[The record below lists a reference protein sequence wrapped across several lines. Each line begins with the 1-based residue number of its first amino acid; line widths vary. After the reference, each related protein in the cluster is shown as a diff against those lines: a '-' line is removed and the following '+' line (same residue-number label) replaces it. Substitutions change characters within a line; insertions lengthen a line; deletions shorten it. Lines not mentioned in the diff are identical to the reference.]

1 MNVFYESMAIGKL
14 SACLM
19 MADNI
24 SISHQMCYTRAYE
37 RNFPAK
43 ELETVSEIASNT
55 SNPLHIDVE
64 EMREAEQKFRQAYP
78 AFENTSTLDTLRAK
92 EYSRLDDLG
101 QIYLDYTGG
110 GLYAESQLRE
120 HLNLLRHN
128 VFGNPHSLNP
138 TSRATTELC
147 ERARDSVLNFFHAS
161 PDEYAVIFTANA
173 SNALKLVGEA
183 YPFQSEGQFL
193 LLFDNHN
200 SVNGIREFARA
211 KGASFTYLP
220 VMAPELRVEETLLH
234 SFLEYGNR
242 GKPSLFAYPAQ
253 SNFTGVQHPL
263 EWIEAAQSRGWHVLL
278 DAAAFVPTNRLDL
291 SRWHPDFVPL
301 SFYKM
306 FGYPTGV
313 GCLLARKATLAT
325 LQRPWFAGG
334 TVWGISVQGDGY
346 VLLSGG
352 EGFEDGTLN
361 YLNLPAIEIGLRH
374 LQSIGMDTI
383 HERVRM
389 LTGWLLDTLLS
400 LRHSNG
406 ASLIEVYGPHT
417 TDRRGGTI
425 ALNFLDP
432 QGKVIDERVIDRKAS
447 EIGLSLRTGC
457 FCNPG
462 AGEAAF
468 HISKE
473 ALHNVFQEQPE
484 DTLPQLF
491 KGEGGMTWDQFLS
504 HLGMQSG
511 GAVRVSLGLVTN
523 FADVY
528 RLVQFART
536 FLDIFPAK
544 GNLPP
549 RLHC

>member
-1 MNVFYESMAIGKL
+1 MRKKQQFWGKESAMMSGATGDISSPLHVNSMA
-14 SACLM
+14 
-19 MADNI
+19 
-24 SISHQMCYTRAYE
+24 
-37 RNFPAK
+37 
-43 ELETVSEIASNT
+43 
-55 SNPLHIDVE
+55 
-64 EMREAEQKFRQAYP
+64 MREAEQAFRQAYP
-78 AFENTSTLDTLRAK
+78 AFVNTVALDDLRTR
-92 EYSRLDDLG
+92 EYARLDDLG
-101 QIYLDYTGG
+101 QVYLDYTGG

-120 HLNLLRHN
+120 HFELLRHH
-128 VFGNPHSLNP
+128 VLGNPHSQSP
-138 TSRATTELC
+138 TSRATTALV
-147 ERARDSVLNFFHAS
+147 ERARASVLDFFHAS

-173 SNALKLVGEA
+173 SQALKLVGEA
-183 YPFQSEGQFL
+183 YPFQTGGQFL

-211 KGASFTYLP
+211 RGASFTYLP
-220 VMAPELRVEETLLH
+220 VMAPDLRVEEALLL
-234 SFLEYGNR
+234 SFLEQGTNGAHR
-242 GKPSLFAYPAQ
+242 LFAYPAQ

-263 EWIEAAQSRGWHVLL
+263 EWIEAAQARGWQVLL

-313 GCLLARKATLAT
+313 GCLLARKAALAT
-325 LQRPWFAGG
+325 LHRPWFAGG

-361 YLNLPAIEIGLRH
+361 YLSLPAVEIGLQH
-374 LQSIGMDTI
+374 LLAIGMDTI
-383 HERVRM
+383 HERVQC

-406 ASLIEVYGPHT
+406 TPLVEVYGPHT

-425 ALNFLDP
+425 ALNFFDP
-432 QGKVIDERVIDRKAS
+432 HGSMIDERVVDRRAS
-447 EIGLSLRTGC
+447 QMRLSLRTGC

-468 HISKE
+468 HLSEETLRKVFHEKSK
-473 ALHNVFQEQPE
+473 

-491 KGEGGMTWDQFLS
+491 KGEGRMSWDRFLAD
-504 HLGMQSG
+504 LGMQSG

-528 RLVQFART
+528 RLVQFAQT
-536 FLDIFPAK
+536 FLDIFP
-544 GNLPP
+544 GESDLPP

>member
-1 MNVFYESMAIGKL
+1 MSGAAGDTRSSL
-14 SACLM
+14 S
-19 MADNI
+19 
-24 SISHQMCYTRAYE
+24 
-37 RNFPAK
+37 
-43 ELETVSEIASNT
+43 
-55 SNPLHIDVE
+55 IDLVK
-64 EMREAEQKFRQAYP
+64 MQQAEQAFRQGYP
-78 AFENTSTLDTLRAK
+78 SFESTSLLDDLRET
-92 EYSRLDDLG
+92 EYVRLDDLEH
-101 QIYLDYTGG
+101 IYLDYTGG
-110 GLYAESQLRE
+110 GLYADSQLRE
-120 HLNLLRHN
+120 HFELLRHN

-138 TSRATTELC
+138 TSRAMTELV
-147 ERARDSVLNFFHAS
+147 ERARASVLSFFHAS
-161 PDEYAVIFTANA
+161 PDEYAVIFTSNA

-183 YPFQSEGQFL
+183 YPFQDNGQFL

-220 VMAPELRVEETLLH
+220 VMAPELRAEEDLLF
-234 SFLEYGNR
+234 SFLDSGRQYTH
-242 GKPSLFAYPAQ
+242 PLFAYPAQ

-263 EWIEAAQSRGWHVLL
+263 EWIEAAQARGWDVLL

-291 SRWHPDFVPL
+291 SQWHPDFVPL

-313 GCLLARKATLAT
+313 GCLLARKASLAK

-346 VLLSGG
+346 VMLSGG
-352 EGFEDGTLN
+352 EGFEDGTVN
-361 YLNLPAIEIGLRH
+361 YLNLPAVEIGLKH
-374 LQSIGMDTI
+374 LETIGMETI
-383 HERVRM
+383 HERVRC
-389 LTGWLLDTLLS
+389 LTGWLLDALLS

-406 ASLIEVYGPHT
+406 QPLIEVYGPHDT
-417 TDRRGGTI
+417 TMRGGTI

-432 QGKVIDERVIDRKAS
+432 DGTIIDERVVDRRAS
-447 EIGLSLRTGC
+447 EIRLSLRTGC

-468 HISKE
+468 NLSKE
-473 ALHNVFQEQPE
+473 SLYKIFHEKQQE
-484 DTLPQLF
+484 TLPQLF
-491 KGEGGMTWDQFLS
+491 RGEKGMTWDEFLAD
-504 HLGMQSG
+504 LGMQSG
-511 GAVRVSLGLVTN
+511 GAVRVSLGLATN

-536 FLDIFPAK
+536 FQDTFP
-544 GNLPP
+544 GEIDLPP

>member
-1 MNVFYESMAIGKL
+1 MSGATGDTSSTFHFNSGE
-14 SACLM
+14 
-19 MADNI
+19 
-24 SISHQMCYTRAYE
+24 MC
-37 RNFPAK
+37 
-43 ELETVSEIASNT
+43 
-55 SNPLHIDVE
+55 
-64 EMREAEQKFRQAYP
+64 EAEQAFRQAYP
-78 AFENTSTLDTLRAK
+78 TFESTSLLDALRAR
-92 EYSRLDDLG
+92 EYARLDNLG
-101 QIYLDYTGG
+101 HIYLDYTGG

-120 HLNLLRHN
+120 HFDLLRRN

-138 TSRATTELC
+138 TSRAMTELV
-147 ERARDSVLNFFHAS
+147 ERARASALDFFHAS
-161 PDEYAVIFTANA
+161 PDEYAVIFTSNA
-173 SNALKLVGEA
+173 SHALKLVGEA
-183 YPFQSEGQFL
+183 YPFQVGGQFL

-220 VMAPELRVEETLLH
+220 VMAPELRVEEALLL
-234 SFLEYGNR
+234 SFLKHGST
-242 GKPSLFAYPAQ
+242 GAHHLFAYPAQ

-263 EWIEAAQSRGWHVLL
+263 EWIAEAQARGWDVLL
-278 DAAAFVPTNRLDL
+278 DGAAFVPTNPLDL

-313 GCLLARKATLAT
+313 GCLLARKAILTT

-361 YLNLPAIEIGLRH
+361 YLNLPAVEIGLKH
-374 LQSIGMDTI
+374 LKTIGMETI
-383 HERVRM
+383 HERVRC

-406 ASLIEVYGPHT
+406 TPLVEVYGPHT

-425 ALNFLDP
+425 ALNFFDP
-432 QGKVIDERVIDRKAS
+432 DGSLIDERVVDRRAS
-447 EIGLSLRTGC
+447 EIHLSLRTGC

-468 HISKE
+468 HLSKE
-473 ALHNVFQEQPE
+473 TLRTVFHEESKDALPK
-484 DTLPQLF
+484 LF
-491 KGEGGMTWDQFLS
+491 KGEGGMSWDQFLAD
-504 HLGMQSG
+504 LGMQSG

-528 RLVQFART
+528 WLVQFART
-536 FLDIFPAK
+536 FLDTFP
-544 GNLPP
+544 GESDLPS

>member
-1 MNVFYESMAIGKL
+1 MSKAARSTGSPFHPS
-14 SACLM
+14 S
-19 MADNI
+19 
-24 SISHQMCYTRAYE
+24 
-37 RNFPAK
+37 K
-43 ELETVSEIASNT
+43 EI
-55 SNPLHIDVE
+55 
-64 EMREAEQKFRQAYP
+64 REAEQAFRQAYP
-78 AFENTSTLDTLRAK
+78 AFESTSALDALRAR
-92 EYSRLDDLG
+92 EYARLDELG

-120 HLNLLRHN
+120 HFDLLRHH

-138 TSRATTELC
+138 TSRATTELV
-147 ERARDSVLNFFHAS
+147 ERARGSVLDFFHAS

-173 SNALKLVGEA
+173 SQALKLVGEA
-183 YPFQSEGQFL
+183 YPFQPGGQFL

-220 VMAPELRVEETLLH
+220 VTAPELRVEESLLL
-234 SFLEYGNR
+234 SFLEYGSQEV
-242 GKPSLFAYPAQ
+242 PSLFAYPAQ

-263 EWIEAAQSRGWHVLL
+263 EWIEIAQARGWQVLL

-313 GCLLARKATLAT
+313 GCLLARKAALAK

-361 YLNLPAIEIGLRH
+361 YLNLPAVEIGLRH
-374 LQSIGMDTI
+374 LMSIGMEPI

-400 LRHSNG
+400 LCHSNG
-406 ASLIEVYGPHT
+406 APLVEVYGPHT

-432 QGKVIDERVIDRKAS
+432 RGSVIDERVIDRRAS

-462 AGEAAF
+462 AGEAVF
-468 HISKE
+468 HLSKE
-473 ALHNVFQEQPE
+473 ALRRVFHEQPLE
-484 DTLPQLF
+484 TLPQLF
-491 KGEGGMTWDQFLS
+491 KGEGGMSWDQFLAD
-504 HLGMQSG
+504 LGMQSG

-523 FADVY
+523 FADVF

-536 FLDIFPAK
+536 FLDTFPAES
-544 GNLPP
+544 NLPP

>member
-1 MNVFYESMAIGKL
+1 M
-14 SACLM
+14 
-19 MADNI
+19 
-24 SISHQMCYTRAYE
+24 
-37 RNFPAK
+37 
-43 ELETVSEIASNT
+43 SEATDGASSTPHFN
-55 SNPLHIDVE
+55 SV
-64 EMREAEQKFRQAYP
+64 EMREAEQAFRQAYP
-78 AFENTSTLDTLRAK
+78 AFENTSSLDALRAR
-92 EYSRLDDLG
+92 EYARLDDLG

-120 HLNLLRHN
+120 HFELLRRN

-138 TSRATTELC
+138 TSRAMTELV
-147 ERARDSVLNFFHAS
+147 ERARASVLDFFHAS
-161 PDEYAVIFTANA
+161 PDEYAVIFTSNA
-173 SNALKLVGEA
+173 SHALKLVGEA
-183 YPFQSEGQFL
+183 YPFQPGGQFL

-220 VMAPELRVEETLLH
+220 VMAPELRVEEALLL
-234 SFLEYGNR
+234 SFLEQGTN
-242 GKPSLFAYPAQ
+242 GAHHLFAYPAQ

-263 EWIEAAQSRGWHVLL
+263 AWIAAAQARGWDVLL
-278 DAAAFVPTNRLDL
+278 DGAAFVSTHRLDL

-313 GCLLARKATLAT
+313 GCLLARKAALTK

-346 VLLSGG
+346 VMLSGG

-361 YLNLPAIEIGLRH
+361 YLNLPAVEIGLKH
-374 LQSIGMDTI
+374 LMTIGMETI
-383 HERVRM
+383 HERVRC

-406 ASLIEVYGPHT
+406 TPLAEVYGPHT

-425 ALNFLDP
+425 ALNFFDP
-432 QGKVIDERVIDRKAS
+432 DGSMIDERVVDRRAS
-447 EIGLSLRTGC
+447 EIRLSLRTGC

-468 HISKE
+468 NLSKE
-473 ALHNVFQEQPE
+473 TLRNVFHEE
-484 DTLPQLF
+484 SRDTLPQLF
-491 KGEGGMTWDQFLS
+491 KGEGGMSWDQFLAD
-504 HLGMQSG
+504 LGMQSG
-511 GAVRVSLGLVTN
+511 GVVRVSLGLVTN

-528 RLVQFART
+528 RLVRFAQT
-536 FLDIFPAK
+536 FLDTFP
-544 GNLPP
+544 GESDLPP

>member
-1 MNVFYESMAIGKL
+1 M
-14 SACLM
+14 
-19 MADNI
+19 
-24 SISHQMCYTRAYE
+24 
-37 RNFPAK
+37 
-43 ELETVSEIASNT
+43 SEATGGAGS
-55 SNPLHIDVE
+55 PLHFSSG
-64 EMREAEQKFRQAYP
+64 EMREAERAFRRAYP
-78 AFENTSTLDTLRAK
+78 AFAGTSSLDALRAK
-92 EYSRLDDLG
+92 EYGRLDDLG
-101 QIYLDYTGG
+101 QTYLDYTGG

-120 HLNLLRHN
+120 HFELLRTG

-138 TSRATTELC
+138 TSRATTNLV
-147 ERARDSVLNFFHAS
+147 ERARASVLDFFHAS
-161 PDEYAVIFTANA
+161 PDEYTVIFTANA
-173 SNALKLVGEA
+173 SQALKLVGEA
-183 YPFQSEGQFL
+183 YPFQPGGQFL

-211 KGASFTYLP
+211 KGTAFTYLP
-220 VMAPELRVEETLLH
+220 VVAPDLRVEEALLL
-234 SFLEYGNR
+234 SFLEQRRSGA
-242 GKPSLFAYPAQ
+242 PHLFAYPAQ

-263 EWIEAAQSRGWHVLL
+263 EWIETAQDRGWQVLL
-278 DAAAFVPTNRLDL
+278 DGAAFAPTNRLDL

-301 SFYKM
+301 SFYKL

-313 GCLLARKATLAT
+313 GCLLARQAALST

-361 YLNLPAIEIGLRH
+361 YLSLPAVEIGLKH
-374 LQSIGMDTI
+374 LEAIGVEMI
-383 HERVRM
+383 HQRVRC

-400 LRHSNG
+400 LRHGTG
-406 ASLIEVYGPHT
+406 APLVEVYGPHT
-417 TDRRGGTI
+417 ADRRGGTI
-425 ALNFLDP
+425 ALNFIDP
-432 QGKVIDERVIDRKAS
+432 GGSLIDERVVERRAS
-447 EIGLSLRTGC
+447 AIGLSLRTGC

-468 HISKE
+468 HLSKE
-473 ALHNVFQEQPE
+473 ALRNVFHKEPR

-491 KGEGGMTWDQFLS
+491 QGEGGMSWDQFLAD
-504 HLGMQSG
+504 LGMRSG

-528 RLVQFART
+528 RLVRFAQT
-536 FLDIFPAK
+536 FLDGSPEE
-544 GNLPP
+544 GDLPP